1 MLRLWDDKFAL
12 LLFFSSAAFEQPSFY
27 SHGMS
32 YDGIVPAVGQLLA
45 FLVSKPFLVV
55 QVVISCANSKVINLI
70 SVQWLESY
78 FLNVI
83 IVLCPYLVFF
93 FFFSNCNMLNSRSR
107 KVRRIPT
114 SSVLTVLARTSIHL
128 YLF

>member
-1 MLRLWDDKFAL
+1 
-12 LLFFSSAAFEQPSFY
+12 
-27 SHGMS
+27 MS

-93 FFFSNCNMLNSRSR
+93 FLQLQYVKFQVEESTANPNFKCPYSISSNQHPFISLLRYDNTL
-107 KVRRIPT
+107 
-114 SSVLTVLARTSIHL
+114 L
-128 YLF
+128 YN